1 MDKQKWLLVV
11 IMISVIFSGRSYGGE
26 YMERSRIHPEVWYQ
40 EKWCQEHGGET
51 EVSLNDGT
59 RADCVTPSHII
70 EFDFGDKWYE
80 SVAQSLHYSLN
91 HTEKRKPGIVLI
103 IEDEAGDEK
112 YWERLNNTAD
122 SFHLPVDTW
131 TYGEG
136 ITERFK
142 ERTEMIMGDTNGDN
156 RIGLVEAV
164 NALQIISGIK

>member
-11 IMISVIFSGRSYGGE
+11 IMISVIFSGRGYGE
-26 YMERSRIHPEVWYQ
+26 EQRSRIHLESWYQ
-40 EKWCQEHGGET
+40 EKWCQEHGGEK

-103 IEDEAGDEK
+103 IEDEA
-112 YWERLNNTAD
+112 
-122 SFHLPVDTW
+122 
-131 TYGEG
+131 
-136 ITERFK
+136 
-142 ERTEMIMGDTNGDN
+142 
-156 RIGLVEAV
+156 
-164 NALQIISGIK
+164 